1 MAHQKLCSRKSA
13 GIGSLV
19 IDTVEQNKQLQSL
32 SPEAIVRWAVD
43 QEEPIIMSTS
53 FGPNSAA
60 LLHLVG
66 QVAPDLPV
74 IWVDSGYNLRD
85 TYVVAEEIIERLKL
99 NMKIY
104 VPEVTSERLNI
115 LMGGIPTLD
124 EPEKH
129 AEFTRIVKLEPFER
143 ALMDLDPKIWIPG
156 IRQGDTDFR
165 KSLDVLSY
173 DKRGILKVAPIFRW
187 TDDDL
192 SNYMVEHDL
201 PSCRHYFDPTKVES
215 GRECGLHTAA

>member
-1 MAHQKLCSRKSA
+1 M
-13 GIGSLV
+13 
-19 IDTVEQNKQLQSL
+19 IDTVEQNKKLQSL
-32 SPEAIVRWAVD
+32 SPEAIVSWAVD
-43 QEEPIIMSTS
+43 QGEPIIMSTS

-60 LLHLVG
+60 LLHLVS

-129 AEFTRIVKLEPFER
+129 AEFTRIVKLDPFER
-143 ALMDLDPKIWIPG
+143 ALKELDPKIWISG
-156 IRQGDTDFR
+156 IRQGDTEFR

-187 TDDDL
+187 TDEDL
-192 SNYMVEHDL
+192 NNYMAEHEL

>member
-1 MAHQKLCSRKSA
+1 MEDIA
-13 GIGSLV
+13 
-19 IDTVEQNKQLQSL
+19 EQNAQLQSL
-32 SPEAIVRWAVD
+32 SPEAIVRWAVE
-43 QEEPIIMSTS
+43 QGESTIVSTS

-60 LLHLVG
+60 LLHLVS
-66 QVAPDLPV
+66 QVSPDIPV
-74 IWVDSGYNLRD
+74 IWVDSGYNMRD
-85 TYVVAEEIIERLKL
+85 TYVVAEEIIDRLKL

-143 ALMDLDPKIWIPG
+143 ALTEHKPKIWISG
-156 IRQGDTDFR
+156 IREDDTDFR
-165 KSLDVLSY
+165 RSLDVLSY
-173 DKRGILKVAPIFRW
+173 DSRAILKVAPIFRW
-187 TDDDL
+187 TDEDL
-192 SNYMVEHDL
+192 ASYMTEHNL

>member
-1 MAHQKLCSRKSA
+1 MLDLAAHNS
-13 GIGSLV
+13 
-19 IDTVEQNKQLQSL
+19 QLQSL
-32 SPEAIVRWAVD
+32 SPEAIVRWAVE
-43 QEEPIIMSTS
+43 QGEATMVSTS

-60 LLHLVG
+60 LLHLVS

-74 IWVDSGYNLRD
+74 IWVDSGYNMRD
-85 TYVVAEEIIERLKL
+85 TYVVAEEIIDRLNL

-104 VPEVTSERLNI
+104 VPGVTSERLNI

-129 AEFTRIVKLEPFER
+129 TEFTRIVKLEPFER
-143 ALMDLDPKIWIPG
+143 GLAELNPKLWISG
-156 IRQGDTDFR
+156 IRQTDTDFR
-165 KSLDVLSY
+165 RSLDVLSY
-173 DKRGILKVAPIFRW
+173 DNRGILKVAPIFRW
-187 TDDDL
+187 TEDDIAA
-192 SNYMVEHDL
+192 YMAEHDL

>member
-1 MAHQKLCSRKSA
+1 MQNIAESIPELNQK
-13 GIGSLV
+13 
-19 IDTVEQNKQLQSL
+19 LQSL
-32 SPEAIVRWAVD
+32 SPEAIIRWAV
-43 QEEPIIMSTS
+43 ETGEPMIASTS

-60 LLHLVG
+60 MLHLIS
-66 QVAPDLPV
+66 QVAPDLPI
-74 IWVDSGYNLRD
+74 IWVDSGYNMRD
-85 TYVVAEEIIERLKL
+85 TYVVAEEIMERLRL

-104 VPEVTSERLNI
+104 TPTVTSERLNV

-129 AEFTRIVKLEPFER
+129 AEFTRIVKLDPFEK
-143 ALMDLDPKIWIPG
+143 ALASLAPKLWISG

-165 KSLDVLSY
+165 RNLDVLSV
-173 DKRGILKVAPIFRW
+173 DGRDIVKVAPIFRW
-187 TDDDL
+187 TDEDL
-192 SNYMVEHDL
+192 ATYLTKHDL

>member
-1 MAHQKLCSRKSA
+1 LLDLAAHNS
-13 GIGSLV
+13 
-19 IDTVEQNKQLQSL
+19 QLQSL
-32 SPEAIVRWAVD
+32 SPEAIVRWAVE
-43 QEEPIIMSTS
+43 QGEATMVSTS

-60 LLHLVG
+60 LLHLVS

-74 IWVDSGYNLRD
+74 IWVDSGYNMRD
-85 TYVVAEEIIERLKL
+85 TYVVAEEIIDRLNL

-104 VPEVTSERLNI
+104 VPGVTSERLNI

-129 AEFTRIVKLEPFER
+129 TEFTRIVKLEPFER
-143 ALMDLDPKIWIPG
+143 GLAELNPKLWISG
-156 IRQGDTDFR
+156 IRQTDTDFR
-165 KSLDVLSY
+165 RSLDVLSY
-173 DKRGILKVAPIFRW
+173 DNRGILKVAPIFRW
-187 TDDDL
+187 TEDDIAA
-192 SNYMVEHDL
+192 YMAEHDL

>member
-1 MAHQKLCSRKSA
+1 MLDLAA
-13 GIGSLV
+13 
-19 IDTVEQNKQLQSL
+19 QNSQLRSL
-32 SPEAIVRWAVD
+32 SPEAIVSWAVA
-43 QEEPIIMSTS
+43 QGEPTIVSTS

-60 LLHLVG
+60 LLHLVS

-74 IWVDSGYNLRD
+74 IWVDSGYNMRD
-85 TYVVAEEIIERLKL
+85 TYVVAEDIIDRLKL

-104 VPEVTSERLNI
+104 VPAVTSERLNI

-129 AEFTRIVKLEPFER
+129 SEFTRIVKLEPFER
-143 ALMDLDPKIWIPG
+143 ALAELSPKLWISG
-156 IRQGDTDFR
+156 IRQTDTDFR
-165 KSLDVLSY
+165 SGLDVLSY
-173 DKRGILKVAPIFRW
+173 DNRGILKVAPIFRW
-187 TDDDL
+187 TEDDL
-192 SNYMVEHDL
+192 AAYMAEHDL